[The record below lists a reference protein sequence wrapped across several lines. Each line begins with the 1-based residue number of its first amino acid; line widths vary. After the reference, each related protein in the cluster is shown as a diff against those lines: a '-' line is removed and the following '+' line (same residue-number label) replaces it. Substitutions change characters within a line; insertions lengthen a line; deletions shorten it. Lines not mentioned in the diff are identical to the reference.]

1 MASLS
6 QARVSQRRRFKTFFW
21 SWARNQ
27 SIAALSLQPP
37 TGRRIQAVVATP
49 TNRIIGWVLPSGK
62 QVRAYRGQ
70 IVSPGRP
77 AVAWRQDRVR
87 FWVAIAAGKKTRE
100 AGDAAGVSEP
110 VAHRWFRD
118 AGGVNPQ
125 LPPAVSNRYLSP
137 LEREDI
143 ALWRAQG
150 AGVREIARRLGRA
163 PSTISRE
170 LRRNASTRT
179 YLEHSAYGESII
191 FFGLISRYR

>member
-1 MASLS
+1 MGVA
-6 QARVSQRRRFKTFFW
+6 QR
-21 SWARNQ
+21 Q
-27 SIAALSLQPP
+27 
-37 TGRRIQAVVATP
+37 
-49 TNRIIGWVLPSGK
+49 K

-77 AVAWRQDRVR
+77 TVAWRQDRVR

-100 AGDAAGVSEP
+100 AAEPAGVSEP

-118 AGGVNPQ
+118 AGGANPQ

-150 AGVREIARRLGRA
+150 AGVREFGWGFAHFAMPPCHEQA
-163 PSTISRE
+163 PCLPPAPEYEPSLHLTLLPNWLMEGTS
-170 LRRNASTRT
+170 
-179 YLEHSAYGESII
+179 
-191 FFGLISRYR
+191 